1 MKPALVMK
9 YDQMQPDQ
17 KQQILASA
25 RATIAQEVAGLTAL
39 SDTLNGDFCA
49 LVSRILTMKGRVV
62 LTGMG
67 KSGHVAKK
75 IAATMAS
82 TGTPAFFV
90 HPSEASHGDLG
101 MITEG
106 DVVVALSNS
115 GETAELRD
123 IISYTRRFGIFLAA
137 FVRRKQSML
146 VEAADVA
153 LVLPAI
159 PEAGGT
165 DAPTTSTTMMLALGD
180 ALAMALSD
188 LRGFGKEDFSVF
200 HPGGKLGQNFL
211 LVETLMHSGDELP
224 LVRMNTPMSD
234 VLIVMTEKRF
244 GCAGVV
250 DEDGR
255 LLGVITDG
263 DLRRHMSGNLLE
275 RNAGEV
281 MTKSALSVAP
291 RQLAAQALKIMN
303 DRKVTALF
311 ALESGRPMGILHVHD
326 CLRAGIV

>member
-1 MKPALVMK
+1 MK
-9 YDQMQPDQ
+9 QMNEPDQ
-17 KQQILASA
+17 KRQILDSA
-25 RATIAQEVAGLTAL
+25 RATIAQEVAGLEAL
-39 SDTLNGDFCA
+39 SETLNGDFCR
-49 LVSRILTMKGRVV
+49 LVTHILGSKGRVI

-101 MITEG
+101 MITEA
-106 DVVVALSNS
+106 DVVIALSNS
-115 GETAELRD
+115 GETSELRD
-123 IISYTRRFGIFLAA
+123 IVSYTRRFGIFLAA

-188 LRGFGKEDFSVF
+188 MRGFGKEDFSVY

-211 LVETLMHSGDELP
+211 LVETLMHAGDELP
-224 LVRMNTPMSD
+224 LVAESTPMSE

-250 DEDGR
+250 DANGQ
-255 LLGVITDG
+255 LLGAITDG
-263 DLRRHMSGNLLE
+263 DLRRHMSGALLSL
-275 RNAGEV
+275 NAAEV
-281 MTKSALSVAP
+281 MTRSAVSIAP
-291 RQLAAQALKIMN
+291 RQLAAQALKVMN

-311 ALESGRPMGILHVHD
+311 VVDAGKPVGILHVHD
-326 CLRAGIV
+326 CLRAGIL